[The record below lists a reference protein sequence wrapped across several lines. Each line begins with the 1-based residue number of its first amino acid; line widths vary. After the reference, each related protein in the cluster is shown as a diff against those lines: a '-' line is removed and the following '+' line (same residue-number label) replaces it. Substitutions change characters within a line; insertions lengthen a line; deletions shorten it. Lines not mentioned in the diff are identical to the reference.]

1 MNIIRKT
8 GNMAVIYTAED
19 NAFRIVRNNAET
31 VAIFTGQGWNGYTE
45 ALDAFKRIIYL
56 NRRW

>member
-19 NAFRIVRNNAET
+19 NAFRIVKNNAET
-31 VAIFTGQGWNGYTE
+31 VAIYTGHPWKAYTE
-45 ALDAFKRIIYL
+45 ALNAFRRIIYL